1 MHKFNRN
8 DSVGFLLQRAAKEL
22 AQHASHVL
30 QSKGFDLNI
39 EHLRILARL
48 WEEDKLTQQELG
60 ERMCQDKTNIT
71 RAIDFLEE
79 KGYVKRLAG
88 LNDRRNKY
96 IQLTL
101 KGKKMEQKFVPIV
114 ANEILGV
121 ALKGFSKDE
130 IELFKKMLNTVYNNL
145 QKVNN

>member
-30 QSKGFDLNI
+30 QSKGFDLKI

-60 ERMCQDKTNIT
+60 ERICQDKTNIT

-79 KGYVKRLAG
+79 KGYVKRIAG

-121 ALKGFSKDE
+121 ALKGLSKDE

-145 QKVNN
+145 QKVNY